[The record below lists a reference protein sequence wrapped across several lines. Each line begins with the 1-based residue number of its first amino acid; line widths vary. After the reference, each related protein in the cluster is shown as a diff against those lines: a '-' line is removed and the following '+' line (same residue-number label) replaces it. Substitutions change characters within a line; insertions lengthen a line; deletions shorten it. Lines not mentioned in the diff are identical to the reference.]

1 MNFLVSDNRQ
11 YLLPIHMSEIL
22 EISKKSISKTCNF
35 DFTSTHPPMNLAFPT
50 SKDEL
55 YITTYAIG
63 MLGHGYV

>member
-1 MNFLVSDNRQ
+1 
-11 YLLPIHMSEIL
+11 MSEIL
-22 EISKKSISKTCNF
+22 EISKKSISKTCNL